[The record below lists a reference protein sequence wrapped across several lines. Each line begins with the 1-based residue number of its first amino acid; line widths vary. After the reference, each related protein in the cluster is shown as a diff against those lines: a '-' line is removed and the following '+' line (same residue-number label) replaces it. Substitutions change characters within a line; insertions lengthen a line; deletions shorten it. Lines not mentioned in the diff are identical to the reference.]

1 MKTISREELKQ
12 KLERKE
18 DFRLVMALAEWAYQA
33 KHIPGSIHFAT
44 MREALQ
50 SLNKEDEIVVY
61 CSDENCIASTALG
74 QLLERNGYSH
84 VLHFAGG
91 LADWEQAGYPLEG
104 DWVNEGDWS
113 RRMRVDDTMETS
125 ETEDDSQCYPEPQR
139 RVGN

>member
-1 MKTISREELKQ
+1 MKTISREELMQ

-91 LADWEQAGYPLEG
+91 LADWEQAGYPLVG
-104 DWVNEGDWS
+104 DWIKKNES
-113 RRMRVDDTMETS
+113 
-125 ETEDDSQCYPEPQR
+125 
-139 RVGN
+139 